1 MISNILISDTLKIHI
16 PITISFISSEDHND
30 EESVMHSKSENIEI
44 MIGDESDKV
53 IKKLSVLF
61 NYCISYLVI
70 VYLCSVIVL

>member
-1 MISNILISDTLKIHI
+1 
-16 PITISFISSEDHND
+16 
-30 EESVMHSKSENIEI
+30 MHSKSENIEI
-44 MIGDESDKV
+44 MISDESDKV